1 MTDKPEERPLGLLE
15 MTPLNPA
22 FRDDQHGVYDRLR
35 AQCPVHRDEVAGEFL
50 VSRHADV
57 RATLADRTLWRG
69 GEHAEESAFLA
80 RRLVEERKNNGGGGP
95 MSILTMDDPDHSRI
109 RPPIAQ
115 AFYARV
121 AKFRPEVERIV
132 DATLARLEGRERF
145 DVLDD
150 YAVPIPIDAIASILG
165 VEHDRLDEF
174 REWSEGV
181 IQFLNPLRNEAQTQT
196 MHRAGEALSKY
207 MHEALAD
214 RRRAPKDDL
223 ITDLARLQADGA
235 TLSDDEIAI
244 NLEALL
250 VGGNL
255 TTTDLVGNAIRA
267 FILNPE
273 QKKLLLENPAL
284 IAGAVEEALRYEPP
298 VDITA
303 RIANRD
309 IEVGGC
315 PVKGT
320 QAMIFMLRGANRD
333 PDAFPAPHK
342 FDITRKGQP
351 HVSFGGGAHICIGA
365 PLARLEAQVAI
376 LKLLQRYPDMR
387 FVDPAAAPQW
397 RTLPFF
403 HGLEHLDVHPA

>member
-1 MTDKPEERPLGLLE
+1 MTDAPEDRPLGLLE

-35 AQCPVHRDEVAGEFL
+35 AKCPVHRDEAAGEFL
-50 VSRHADV
+50 ISRHADV
-57 RATLADRTLWRG
+57 RATLSDRTLWRG
-69 GEHAEESAFLA
+69 GEHAEEASFLA
-80 RRLVEERKNNGGGGP
+80 RRLVEQRATRGDQP
-95 MSILTMDDPDHSRI
+95 VSILTMDDPDHSRI
-109 RPPIAQ
+109 RLPLAQ
-115 AFYARV
+115 ALYARV

-132 DATLARLEGRERF
+132 DETLAKLEGRAQF

-165 VEHDRLDEF
+165 VDHSRLDDF

-181 IQFLNPLRNEAQTQT
+181 IQFLNPLRTEAQTEA
-196 MHRAGEALSKY
+196 MMRAGEALSAY
-207 MHEALAD
+207 MHAAMAD

-223 ITDLARLQADGA
+223 ITDMVRLQADGA
-235 TLSDDEIAI
+235 ALTDAEIAI

-255 TTTDLVGNAIRA
+255 TTTDLIGNAIRL
-267 FILNPE
+267 FILNPD
-273 QKKLLLENPAL
+273 QKTLLLENPAL
-284 IAGAVEEALRYEPP
+284 IAGAVEEALRYDPP
-298 VDITA
+298 VDITG

-315 PVKGT
+315 PVKDT

-333 PDAFPAPHK
+333 PDVFADPHK

-365 PLARLEAQVAI
+365 PLARLEAQLAI
-376 LKLLQRYPDMR
+376 LKMLQRFPDMKL
-387 FVDPAAAPQW
+387 VDPDAGPQW

-403 HGLEHLDVHPA
+403 HGLEHLHVRPA

>member
-1 MTDKPEERPLGLLE
+1 MTDQKPLGLLE

-35 AQCPVHRDEVAGEFL
+35 SQCPVFRDEVAGEFL

-69 GEHAEESAFLA
+69 GEHAEEASFLA
-80 RRLVEERKNNGGGGP
+80 RRLVEERKVGGARP
-95 MSILTMDDPDHSRI
+95 NSILTMDDPDHSRI

-132 DATLARLEGRERF
+132 DETLAKLDGRDGF

-165 VEHDRLDEF
+165 VDSSRLGEF

-181 IQFLNPLRNEAQTQT
+181 IQFLNPLRNEDQTAA
-196 MHRAGEALSKY
+196 MMRAGEALHDY
-207 MHEALAD
+207 MHASMAD
-214 RRRAPKDDL
+214 RRKHPKDDL
-223 ITDLARLQADGA
+223 ITDLVRLQADGA
-235 TLSDDEIAI
+235 PITDDEIAV

-255 TTTDLVGNAIRA
+255 TTTDLIGNAIRL
-267 FILNPE
+267 FLLNPD
-273 QKKLLLENPAL
+273 QRARLLAEPSL
-284 IAGAVEEALRYEPP
+284 IAGAVEETLRYEPP
-298 VDITA
+298 VDITG

-315 PVKGT
+315 PVKDT

-333 PDAFPAPHK
+333 PDVFPDPHR
-342 FDITRKGQP
+342 FDITRKDAP

-376 LKLLQRYPDMR
+376 LKMLQRFPTLRLADPDA
-387 FVDPAAAPQW
+387 PPQW

-403 HGLEHLDVHPA
+403 HGLERLDVRV